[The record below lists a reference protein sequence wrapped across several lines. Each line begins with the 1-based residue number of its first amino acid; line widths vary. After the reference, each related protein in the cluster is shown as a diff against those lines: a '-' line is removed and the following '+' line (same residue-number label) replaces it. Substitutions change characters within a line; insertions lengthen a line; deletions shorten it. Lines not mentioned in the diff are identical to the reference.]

1 MSLQPHIQLSKE
13 MTGARYALLP
23 GDPQRVDRIINFLD
37 NPESL
42 GQNREFRAA
51 RGWYQGIE
59 ILVLSTGI
67 GGPSTAIAIEELR
80 QIGVKTLIRIGSC
93 GALQDNLALGDVI
106 IAHAAVT
113 DDGTSRT
120 YAPAGYPACADP
132 QLTWE
137 LMAQARQMNI
147 PATCGLVRS
156 HDSFYTDREAE
167 LDAQWS
173 ALGVLG
179 ADMESAALMTIGAL
193 RGLRTASLLNVVV
206 AHNGCLDSSIND
218 YVQQETLCQQGE
230 ERQITLALRAIHSD
244 SQQGGQ

>member
-23 GDPQRVDRIINFLD
+23 GDPQRVDRIANFLD
-37 NPESL
+37 NPQPL

-51 RGWYQGIE
+51 RGWYQGVE

-80 QIGVKTLIRIGSC
+80 QIGVTTLIRIGSC

-106 IAHAAVT
+106 IAH
-113 DDGTSRT
+113 
-120 YAPAGYPACADP
+120 
-132 QLTWE
+132 
-137 LMAQARQMNI
+137 
-147 PATCGLVRS
+147 
-156 HDSFYTDREAE
+156 
-167 LDAQWS
+167 
-173 ALGVLG
+173 
-179 ADMESAALMTIGAL
+179 AALMTIGAL

-218 YVQQETLCQQGE
+218 YVQQEALCQQGE
-230 ERQITLALRAIHSD
+230 ERQITLALRAIYSA
-244 SQQGGQ
+244 SQQGGL

>member
-1 MSLQPHIQLSKE
+1 MSLQPHIQLNKE

-23 GDPQRVDRIINFLD
+23 GDPQRVDRIVSFLD
-37 NPESL
+37 NPEPL

-51 RGWYQGIE
+51 RGWYQGVE

-80 QIGVKTLIRIGSC
+80 QIGVTTLIRIGSC

-106 IAHAAVT
+106 IAHGAVM

-147 PATCGLVRS
+147 PAACGLVRS
-156 HDSFYTDREAE
+156 HDSREAE

-173 ALGVLG
+173 ALGILG

-218 YVQQETLCQQGE
+218 YVQQEALCQQGE
-230 ERQITLALRAIHSD
+230 ERQITLALRAIYSA
-244 SQQGGQ
+244 SQQGGL

>member
-1 MSLQPHIQLSKE
+1 M
-13 MTGARYALLP
+13 
-23 GDPQRVDRIINFLD
+23 
-37 NPESL
+37 
-42 GQNREFRAA
+42 
-51 RGWYQGIE
+51 
-59 ILVLSTGI
+59 VLSTGI

-80 QIGVKTLIRIGSC
+80 QIGVTTLIRIGSC

-106 IAHAAVT
+106 IAHAAVM

-147 PATCGLVRS
+147 PAACGLVRS

-173 ALGVLG
+173 ARGILG
-179 ADMESAALMTIGAL
+179 ADMESAALMTIGEL

-218 YVQQETLCQQGE
+218 YVQQEALCQQGE
-230 ERQITLALRAIHSD
+230 ERQITTALRAIYSA
-244 SQQGGQ
+244 SQQGGL

>member
-23 GDPQRVDRIINFLD
+23 GDPQRVDRIANFLD
-37 NPESL
+37 NPHPL

-51 RGWYQGIE
+51 RGWYQGVE

-67 GGPSTAIAIEELR
+67 GGPSPAIAIEELR
-80 QIGVKTLIRIGSC
+80 QIGVTTLIRIGSG

-106 IAHAAVT
+106 IAHAAVM
-113 DDGTSRT
+113 DDGTRRT

-147 PATCGLVRS
+147 PA
-156 HDSFYTDREAE
+156 A
-167 LDAQWS
+167 
-173 ALGVLG
+173 
-179 ADMESAALMTIGAL
+179 
-193 RGLRTASLLNVVV
+193 
-206 AHNGCLDSSIND
+206 
-218 YVQQETLCQQGE
+218 
-230 ERQITLALRAIHSD
+230 
-244 SQQGGQ
+244 